1 MIGNDIVDLHLAKI
15 QSNWRRSGYLQKI
28 FTKEEQEQ
36 ILNSENKDKMVWLF
50 WSMKEAAYKAW
61 QRKNNRP
68 PKFNPLSLECSLRS
82 NRYEK
87 TTGKVIIDEETFYT
101 NSLINSNLIHSL
113 ATGRAN
119 EKVIWKSLSSQED
132 LKKSLVREF
141 SATAGPFLKPP
152 KLKKDR
158 NNIPQFYINE
168 QAILYNFSVSHHGNF
183 SGFAMSLNN
192 S

>member
-15 QSNWRRSGYLQKI
+15 QSNWRRPGYLQKI
-28 FTKEEQEQ
+28 FTKEEQEK
-36 ILNSENKDKMVWLF
+36 ILNSENKNKMVWLF

-82 NRYEK
+82 NSYEK
-87 TTGKVIIDEETFYT
+87 TTGKVIIEEETFYT
-101 NSLINSNLIHSL
+101 KSLIKSNLIHSL

-132 LKKSLVREF
+132 LKNSLVREF
-141 SATAGPFLKPP
+141 SATAGPFLKVPEI
-152 KLKKDR
+152 KKNRDY
-158 NNIPQFYINE
+158 IPQFYLND
-168 QAILYNFSVSHHGNF
+168 QALSYNFSLSHHGSF